1 MDLSSGSNMFHGYKL
16 RLYFSESKSVLY
28 RELFCVLL
36 RYKEDGKIKYLYGAE
51 ELRSPEKSTLEV
63 CFEDV
68 EKYNQNLGATIIEEY
83 YRYCLHLCRFSTVD
97 TVTGLHAAVQILIK

>member
-1 MDLSSGSNMFHGYKL
+1 MELPCGSNMLHGYKL
-16 RLYFSESKSVLY
+16 RLYLGESKSRV
-28 RELFCVLL
+28 LFCVLL

-68 EKYNQNLGATIIEEY
+68 EKYNQNLAATIIEEY
-83 YRYCLHLCRFSTVD
+83 YR
-97 TVTGLHAAVQILIK
+97 

>member
-1 MDLSSGSNMFHGYKL
+1 MELPSGSNMFHGYKL
-16 RLYFSESKSVLY
+16 RLYLGESKSVLN

-68 EKYNQNLGATIIEEY
+68 EKYNQNLAATIIEEY
-83 YRYCLHLCRFSTVD
+83 YR
-97 TVTGLHAAVQILIK
+97 